1 MTAMTAAAGVRLGLK
16 VWIAVGGPVFA
27 VALVVMGWDVAH
39 LKLQDA
45 PHIDAQSSVV
55 RAVAPKALLSP
66 PWERNAR
73 PTYPVEATPFQ
84 ASVFSYNAQ
93 YKDNPD
99 IQAVAEASY
108 NDDLFT
114 RRPPA
119 PVPRG
124 HHRRR

>member
-27 VALVVMGWDVAH
+27 VALGVMGWDVAH

-66 PWERNAR
+66 PWERSAR
-73 PTYPVEATPFQ
+73 PSYPIEATPFQ
-84 ASVFSYNAQ
+84 ASAFSYNAP

-108 NDDLFT
+108 TDDLFM